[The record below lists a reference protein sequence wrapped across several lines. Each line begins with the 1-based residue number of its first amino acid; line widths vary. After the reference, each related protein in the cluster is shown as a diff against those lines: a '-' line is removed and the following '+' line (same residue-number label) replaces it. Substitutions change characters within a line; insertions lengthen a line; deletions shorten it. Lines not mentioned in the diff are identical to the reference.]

1 MKFDY
6 DLKSR
11 LQIPNLSWELFIAIF
26 DHLDFFPLYY
36 FLGIANRRNAQN
48 KRAKK
53 RKNSMQT
60 CKEREAVAHPMQC
73 VHELQEQTKTGENA
87 ETKK

>member
-1 MKFDY
+1 
-6 DLKSR
+6 
-11 LQIPNLSWELFIAIF
+11 
-26 DHLDFFPLYY
+26 
-36 FLGIANRRNAQN
+36 
-48 KRAKK
+48 
-53 RKNSMQT
+53 MQT